1 MYGCNTGEAKI
12 TKGYNL
18 SAKFVIHTVGPIWR
32 GGVQDEEQLLKNC
45 YLSSLKV
52 ALNNNIKSIIEK
64 FYELK
69 EFDKEYQLSA
79 NLNITAIKV
88 EDFVKDNKIQNE
100 KFIDKAPEIDFNKLQ
115 NIILKYTSS
124 LIVINCGEKEL
135 ENINFAETLEVV
147 LIALFN
153 SKYNG

>member
-1 MYGCNTGEAKI
+1 MLEKEI
-12 TKGYNL
+12 VISKGN
-18 SAKFVIHTVGPIWR
+18 I
-32 GGVQDEEQLLKNC
+32 LKQYTN
-45 YLSSLKV
+45 
-52 ALNNNIKSIIEK
+52 LNNNIKSIIEK

>member
-1 MYGCNTGEAKI
+1 MLEKEI
-12 TKGYNL
+12 VISKGN
-18 SAKFVIHTVGPIWR
+18 I
-32 GGVQDEEQLLKNC
+32 LKQYTN
-45 YLSSLKV
+45 
-52 ALNNNIKSIIEK
+52 LNNNIKSIIEK
-64 FYELK
+64 LYELK

>member
-1 MYGCNTGEAKI
+1 MLEKEI
-12 TKGYNL
+12 VISKGN
-18 SAKFVIHTVGPIWR
+18 I
-32 GGVQDEEQLLKNC
+32 LKQYTN
-45 YLSSLKV
+45 
-52 ALNNNIKSIIEK
+52 LNNNIKSIIEK

-115 NIILKYTSS
+115 NIILKYTLS
-124 LIVINCGEKEL
+124 LI
-135 ENINFAETLEVV
+135 
-147 LIALFN
+147 
-153 SKYNG
+153 

>member
-1 MYGCNTGEAKI
+1 MLEKEI
-12 TKGYNL
+12 
-18 SAKFVIHTVGPIWR
+18 VISKNDI
-32 GGVQDEEQLLKNC
+32 LKEYTN
-45 YLSSLKV
+45 
-52 ALNNNIKSIIEK
+52 LNNNIKSIIEK
-64 FYELK
+64 LYELK

>member
-1 MYGCNTGEAKI
+1 M
-12 TKGYNL
+12 
-18 SAKFVIHTVGPIWR
+18 
-32 GGVQDEEQLLKNC
+32 
-45 YLSSLKV
+45 
-52 ALNNNIKSIIEK
+52 NNNIKSIIEK
-64 FYELK
+64 LYELK

>member
-1 MYGCNTGEAKI
+1 MLEKEI
-12 TKGYNL
+12 VISKGN
-18 SAKFVIHTVGPIWR
+18 I
-32 GGVQDEEQLLKNC
+32 LKQYTN
-45 YLSSLKV
+45 
-52 ALNNNIKSIIEK
+52 LNNNIKSIIEK

-124 LIVINCGEKEL
+124 LIVIDCGEKEF
-135 ENINFAETLEVV
+135 ENTTFAETLEVV

>member
-1 MYGCNTGEAKI
+1 MLEKEI
-12 TKGYNL
+12 VISKGN
-18 SAKFVIHTVGPIWR
+18 I
-32 GGVQDEEQLLKNC
+32 LKQYTN
-45 YLSSLKV
+45 
-52 ALNNNIKSIIEK
+52 LNNNIKSIIEK
-64 FYELK
+64 SYELK

>member
-1 MYGCNTGEAKI
+1 MLEKEI
-12 TKGYNL
+12 VISKGD
-18 SAKFVIHTVGPIWR
+18 I
-32 GGVQDEEQLLKNC
+32 LKQYTN
-45 YLSSLKV
+45 
-52 ALNNNIKSIIEK
+52 LNNNIKSIIEK

>member
-1 MYGCNTGEAKI
+1 MLEKEI
-12 TKGYNL
+12 
-18 SAKFVIHTVGPIWR
+18 VISKNDI
-32 GGVQDEEQLLKNC
+32 LKEYTN
-45 YLSSLKV
+45 
-52 ALNNNIKSIIEK
+52 LNNNIKSIIEK

>member
-1 MYGCNTGEAKI
+1 MLEKEI
-12 TKGYNL
+12 VISKGN
-18 SAKFVIHTVGPIWR
+18 I
-32 GGVQDEEQLLKNC
+32 LKQYTN
-45 YLSSLKV
+45 
-52 ALNNNIKSIIEK
+52 LNNNIKSIIKK